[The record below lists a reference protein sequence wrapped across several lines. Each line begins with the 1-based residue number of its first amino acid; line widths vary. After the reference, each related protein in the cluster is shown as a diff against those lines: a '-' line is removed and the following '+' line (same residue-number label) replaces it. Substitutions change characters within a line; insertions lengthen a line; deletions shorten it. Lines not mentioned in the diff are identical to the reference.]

1 MSNYLR
7 NTTFFILL
15 YLTFGWA
22 DSVSQAFI
30 NVSKKANPSVVS
42 IVGTQSSQGSSGFQ
56 DNYNNDPF
64 YEYFPEFYDFLDEF
78 EMPQSFG
85 TSLGSGVIID
95 KYGGYILTNNHV
107 IKDAS
112 EISVILFDKRE
123 FTAKVIGADEL
134 SDLALLQID
143 SDNLNEIKMGDSD
156 KLNVGQWVV
165 AIGSPFQQ
173 SLSNTVTAG
182 IISAV
187 GRNDIISNKN
197 IENFIQHDAAINP
210 GNSGGALL
218 NLDGELIGI
227 NTAIATGNSWSPQ
240 NAGIGF
246 AIPIN
251 QAKRVVEDLLTIGT
265 VERGFLGVNIM
276 DIDSKM
282 IESLG
287 LSRAE
292 GALIA
297 DVVPNSPADK
307 AGIKEGDVILE
318 VDNKKVDN
326 ASKLKLLISSNRPGD
341 KTKLL
346 VLSSKKKKTIY
357 ATLGEYPGTDQNVQ
371 SNKSDSQTQ
380 EDFDL
385 IGVVVSDS
393 YDWEGVKI
401 NDINK
406 KSNAYRS
413 GLRKG
418 DIILTIENKRIK
430 NKKQYLEIIQNL
442 QKGDI
447 IMMQTSRK
455 GQKTFIAFNIN

>member
-1 MSNYLR
+1 MLNYL
-7 NTTFFILL
+7 NKMILL
-15 YLTFGWA
+15 VTILLTLTFGH
-22 DSVSQAFI
+22 SVSDAFI
-30 NVSKKANPSVVS
+30 NVSKKANPAVVS
-42 IVGTQSSQGSSGFQ
+42 ILGTQDSQ
-56 DNYNNDPF
+56 NNLKTDPF
-64 YEYFPEFYDFLDEF
+64 YEYFPEFYDFFD
-78 EMPQSFG
+78 MPEGFG
-85 TSLGSGVIID
+85 SSLGSGVIID
-95 KYGGYILTNNHV
+95 KHNGYILTNNHV
-107 IKDAS
+107 IKDAD

-123 FTAKVIGADEL
+123 FEAELVASDEL
-134 SDLALLQID
+134 SDLALLKIET
-143 SDNLNEIKMGDSD
+143 DNLTEIKMGDSD
-156 KLNVGQWVV
+156 RLEVGQWIV

-182 IISAV
+182 IVSAI

-218 NLDGELIGI
+218 NLEGNLVGI

-251 QAKRVVEDLLTIGT
+251 QAKRVVEDLLTIGI
-265 VERGFLGVNIM
+265 VDRGFLGVNIM
-276 DIDSKM
+276 DIESKM
-282 IESLG
+282 IEFLG
-287 LSRAE
+287 MKNAE

-297 DVVPNSPADK
+297 DVVKKSPADK
-307 AGIKEGDVILE
+307 AGLKEGDVILE

-346 VLSSKKKKTIY
+346 VLSDKKRSTKY
-357 ATLGEYPGTDQNVQ
+357 VTLGKYPENKESAE
-371 SNKSDSQTQ
+371 SNNSSYNSQ

-385 IGVVVSDS
+385 IGVIISDTNTKGI
-393 YDWEGVKI
+393 EIK
-401 NDINK
+401 NINK
-406 KSNAYRS
+406 KSNAYRA

-418 DIILTIENKRIK
+418 DIILVIESQRVDSKE
-430 NKKQYLEIIQNL
+430 QYLAVIDNL
-442 QKGDI
+442 QGGDI

-455 GQKTFIAFNIN
+455 GRKTFIAFNIN